1 MNCKGGTHD
10 ADSLVCPTYIKQKQ
24 VVYDA
29 RGLTDEN
36 HDGWHDGS

>member
-1 MNCKGGTHD
+1 MNCKGTHD
-10 ADSLVCPTYIKQKQ
+10 ADSLVCPTHIKQKQ

-36 HDGWHDGS
+36 HDRWHDGS